1 VIVKFPMAELLFK
14 NPQDY
19 LQFEYDLRRA
29 RRPSYSMRAFAR
41 DLQMSPSGLNDFMKS
56 RVGMSEARVHSI
68 SAQLKWSPERVQ
80 HFQDLLRSKFDK
92 DRGVRA
98 AALAR
103 VKARLKQGSAAL
115 TVDEFKTISEWHHL
129 VILELCEIRDHI
141 EARQIATELD
151 ISPDQASQALRRLIK
166 LKLIAAGKRGYKPTE
181 INTHFGDDAPSEAIR
196 FFHSQLLERAQ
207 KALQITPIE
216 DRDGQ
221 SMVFSV
227 SRKDVAKMSAE
238 IRHAISNIVNRY
250 AQTTE
255 TDCIQALT
263 FQVFPVWSEERELL
277 K

>member
-1 VIVKFPMAELLFK
+1 MAELLFK

-41 DLQMSPSGLNDFMKS
+41 DLEMSPSGLNDFMKA
-56 RVGMSEARVHSI
+56 RVGMSEARVHFI
-68 SAQLKWSPERVQ
+68 SSQLAWSAERTQ
-80 HFQDLLRSKFDK
+80 HFHDLIRAKFDK

-103 VKARLKQGSAAL
+103 VKARLKEGSASL

-141 EARQIATELD
+141 QAKQIAKDLD
-151 ISPDQASQALRRLIK
+151 ITLPQVTQALKRLIK
-166 LKLIAAGKRGYKPTE
+166 LKLITQSERGYKPTE
-181 INTHFGDDAPSEAIR
+181 LNTHFGDEAPSEAIR

-207 KALQITPIE
+207 KALQVTPIE
-216 DRDGQ
+216 ERDSQ
-221 SMVFSV
+221 SMVFSID
-227 SRKDVAKMSAE
+227 SKDAAKMSAE
-238 IRHAISNIVNRY
+238 IRNSISNIVNRY
-250 AQTTE
+250 AQTKKS
-255 TDCIQALT
+255 DSIHALT
-263 FQVFPVWSEERELL
+263 FQVFPVWSDQKESF